1 MANSNTT
8 KKQSD
13 NNGKAAADGEA
24 QGAQGGVR
32 GRGWHGNSEGHAE
45 AGRKGGQ
52 TVSKNREHMA
62 EIGRKGGQA
71 VSKNREHMAQIG
83 RKGGQSRSEQSTEE
97 TVENAAK
104 PSRRQN
110 A

>member
-1 MANSNTT
+1 MADNNST
-8 KKQSD
+8 KNASD
-13 NNGKAAADGEA
+13 NGANAKEAADK
-24 QGAQGGVR
+24 QDGVR

-83 RKGGQSRSEQSTEE
+83 RKGGQSRIERETEE
-97 TVENAAK
+97 ETKGNTPK
-104 PSRRQN
+104 TTRRQN